1 MGTTIVGTKF
11 VGMGFTDA
19 EVDVQKGCSGLG
31 RARRK
36 AHPSGGDPRRNG
48 AGPYLPRSY
57 LPGDRS
63 RAVKSRELSCTVS
76 GIGSIPL
83 ICLHGWACD
92 GSQFGELSELLDKD
106 FRIFCPDLP
115 GHGKT
120 PLNGFNPGFQPYARL
135 IADFSK
141 SQKLERPVLLG
152 HSMGGVLC
160 LMAAAQGGIQPRAVI
175 NLDGSFPAAPQS
187 ASGFQSLRAL
197 INTPHFRDRLALM
210 VRESFFLDSE
220 RDARCEAIVQA
231 MCSAPD
237 PVLHFVPEQAGS
249 LCAEQI
255 LPNVRVPVLYVG
267 SASPRFDMD
276 KAASLIPRVTF
287 EQIHEAGHFL
297 HIYAARKLAA
307 TLRQFQRKSHSGG

>member
-1 MGTTIVGTKF
+1 
-11 VGMGFTDA
+11 
-19 EVDVQKGCSGLG
+19 
-31 RARRK
+31 
-36 AHPSGGDPRRNG
+36 
-48 AGPYLPRSY
+48 
-57 LPGDRS
+57 
-63 RAVKSRELSCTVS
+63 VKSQELSCTVS

-92 GSQFGELSELLDKD
+92 GSQFGELSKLLDKD

-120 PLNGFNPGFQPYARL
+120 PLNGFNPGFRPYARL

-160 LMAAAQGGIQPRAVI
+160 LMAAAEGGIQPRAVI
-175 NLDGSFPAAPQS
+175 NLDGSLPAAS
-187 ASGFQSLRAL
+187 KSSSGFQSLRAF
-197 INTPHFRDRLALM
+197 INTPDFRDRLALM

-237 PVLHFVPEQAGS
+237 PVLRFVPEQAGS

-267 SASPRFDMD
+267 GANPRFDAD
-276 KAASLIPRVTF
+276 RAASLIPRVAF
-287 EQIHEAGHFL
+287 EQFPEAGHFL
-297 HIYAARKLAA
+297 HIYAVKKLAA
-307 TLRQFQRKSHSGG
+307 TLRQFQGKSHSAG